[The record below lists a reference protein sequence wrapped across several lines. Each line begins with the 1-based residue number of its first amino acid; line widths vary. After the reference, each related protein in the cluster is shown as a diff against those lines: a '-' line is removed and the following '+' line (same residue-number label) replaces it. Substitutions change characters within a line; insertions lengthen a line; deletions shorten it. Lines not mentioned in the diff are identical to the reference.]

1 MLLLVRS
8 SLLAIFFVVPVLGSL
23 YECHEDGTSPFGWL
37 HAIMLGMGVSVAAA
51 ASILTVCGL
60 RSCTN
65 GVLRD
70 TLAQP
75 ARWLDLLRLLSDD
88 VVRALELQRSIHDEH
103 VDQSEVTTHLDT
115 EMKHSLLL
123 PRRPED
129 DSKRAKVEGSGAASS
144 SSGSI
149 RPRAKL
155 AERKNARQTRESF
168 RFSAQTREISRCEQ
182 TREISEAC
190 KSILPTH
197 DRALLYIT
205 NATVRSHHL
214 FTQFR
219 RFSEKA

>member
-23 YECHEDGTSPFGWL
+23 YEYEDGTSPFGWL

-88 VVRALELQRSIHDEH
+88 VARS
-103 VDQSEVTTHLDT
+103 
-115 EMKHSLLL
+115 
-123 PRRPED
+123 
-129 DSKRAKVEGSGAASS
+129 
-144 SSGSI
+144 
-149 RPRAKL
+149 
-155 AERKNARQTRESF
+155 
-168 RFSAQTREISRCEQ
+168 
-182 TREISEAC
+182 
-190 KSILPTH
+190 
-197 DRALLYIT
+197 
-205 NATVRSHHL
+205 
-214 FTQFR
+214 
-219 RFSEKA
+219 